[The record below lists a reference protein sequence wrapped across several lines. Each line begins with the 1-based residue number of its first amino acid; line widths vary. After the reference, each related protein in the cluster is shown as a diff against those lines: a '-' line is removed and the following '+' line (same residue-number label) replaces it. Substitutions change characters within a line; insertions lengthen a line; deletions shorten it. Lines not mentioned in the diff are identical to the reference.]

1 MFFVESEGLRFDS
14 SWGLQIFSVSHA
26 HDKTKN
32 IFHCFFIGL
41 RIYHLSY
48 FYLYM

>member
-26 HDKTKN
+26 RDKTKN
-32 IFHCFFIGL
+32 IFLYFFIGL
-41 RIYHLSY
+41 KIYHLSH
-48 FYLYM
+48 FYL

>member
-14 SWGLQIFSVSHA
+14 SWGLQIFSVSLA

-48 FYLYM
+48 FYL

>member
-14 SWGLQIFSVSHA
+14 SWGLQIFSVSQA

-48 FYLYM
+48 FYL

>member
-1 MFFVESEGLRFDS
+1 MFFVESEGLRFNS

-48 FYLYM
+48 IFYL

>member
-48 FYLYM
+48 FYL

>member
-1 MFFVESEGLRFDS
+1 MFFVESEGLRFNS

-26 HDKTKN
+26 RDKTKN

-41 RIYHLSY
+41 KIYHLSY
-48 FYLYM
+48 FYL

>member
-48 FYLYM
+48 FNL